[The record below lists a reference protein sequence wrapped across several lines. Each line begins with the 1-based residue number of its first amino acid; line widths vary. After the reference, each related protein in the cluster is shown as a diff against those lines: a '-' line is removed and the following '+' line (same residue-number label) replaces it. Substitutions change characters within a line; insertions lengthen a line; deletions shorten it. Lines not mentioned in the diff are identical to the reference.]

1 MKSWE
6 EIKALFAETDRR
18 FKETDRK
25 FQETDRK
32 FQETDRRFRETEAQM
47 RETDRKMLEVFE
59 RFDNLSRRF
68 DDLGSRLDEFVES
81 MVEPALVELYRARG
95 LDVSEVYRR
104 VTSRRGG
111 ERIEI
116 ALLVTDS
123 DVAVALKC
131 RSHLTREEVE
141 RHVERMNKFKRLLPK
156 GRWPGWWSMRMPS
169 KPPKPPG
176 CGYWPSRARRW
187 RSRTTPALPRGCG
200 ELCPPSSTSAA
211 APNAKTKRRAASTPS
226 SRGCAHSL

>member
-1 MKSWE
+1 MRSWE

-18 FKETDRK
+18 FKETAR
-25 FQETDRK
+25 R
-32 FQETDRRFRETEAQM
+32 FQETDRRFQETEAQM
-47 RETDRKMLEVFE
+47 RETDRKMREVFE

-68 DDLGSRLDEFVES
+68 GDLGNRLDEFVES

-156 GRWPGWWSMRMPS
+156 YADMRVHGAVAGMVVDEDAIEAAQAAGLWVLAQSGETVALRNDPDF
-169 KPPKPPG
+169 
-176 CGYWPSRARRW
+176 
-187 RSRTTPALPRGCG
+187 TPRVW
-200 ELCPPSSTSAA
+200 
-211 APNAKTKRRAASTPS
+211 
-226 SRGCAHSL
+226 

>member
-25 FQETDRK
+25 
-32 FQETDRRFRETEAQM
+32 M
-47 RETDRKMLEVFE
+47 REVFE
-59 RFDNLSRRF
+59 RFDKLSRRF
-68 DDLGSRLDEFVES
+68 GDLGNRLGEFVEA
-81 MVEPALVELYRARG
+81 MVEPAVVELFRRQG

-116 ALLVTDS
+116 DLLVVDS
-123 DVAVALKC
+123 DTAVAVECKS
-131 RSHLTREEVE
+131 RLTREEVE

-156 GRWPGWWSMRMPS
+156 YADMRIHGAVAGMVVDEDAIEAAQAAGLWVLAQSGETVALKNDPGF
-169 KPPKPPG
+169 
-176 CGYWPSRARRW
+176 A
-187 RSRTTPALPRGCG
+187 PRVW
-200 ELCPPSSTSAA
+200 
-211 APNAKTKRRAASTPS
+211 
-226 SRGCAHSL
+226 

>member
-1 MKSWE
+1 MSTTAAEMSWD
-6 EIKALFAETDRR
+6 EIKALVAELAIQS
-18 FKETDRK
+18 KETERK
-25 FQETDRK
+25 FQETERLLK
-32 FQETDRRFRETEAQM
+32 ERSE
-47 RETDRKMLEVFE
+47 ETDRKMREVFA

-68 DDLGSRLDEFVES
+68 DDSGDRLGEFFEE
-81 MVEPALVELYRARG
+81 MVLPALEDLFRARG

-104 VTSRRGG
+104 VTSHRGG

-156 GRWPGWWSMRMPS
+156 YADMQIHGAVAGMVVDEEAVEAAQAAGLWVLAQSGETAALKNDPGF
-169 KPPKPPG
+169 
-176 CGYWPSRARRW
+176 A
-187 RSRTTPALPRGCG
+187 PRVW
-200 ELCPPSSTSAA
+200 
-211 APNAKTKRRAASTPS
+211 
-226 SRGCAHSL
+226 